1 MQSRVQVIRGD
12 ITDLNVDVIVN
23 SANETLL
30 GGGGV
35 DGAIH
40 QKAGPK
46 LFKECRAHGGCATGD
61 AKVTFGYELNAR
73 HVIHAVGPVWFG
85 GNMDEEKNLE
95 KCYLRCLELAVE
107 KKAETIAFPATSTG
121 AYGFPLILATKIAF
135 FAVCTGLF
143 GKDQLKLVIFSC
155 FNDLVEEIY
164 LETLKIFRGSDEF
177 KLFN

>member
-1 MQSRVQVIRGD
+1 MQSRVQVIWGD
-12 ITDLNVDVIVN
+12 ITDSKVDVIVN

-46 LFKECRAHGGCATGD
+46 LLEECRAHVGCATGD

-107 KKAETIAFPATSTG
+107 KKAETIVFPAISTG

-135 FAVCTGLF
+135 FAVCTELF

>member
-12 ITDLNVDVIVN
+12 ITDLKVDVIVN

-46 LFKECRAHGGCATGD
+46 LLAECRDHSGCATGD

-73 HVIHAVGPVWFG
+73 HVIHVVGPVWFG

-107 KKAETIAFPATSTG
+107 KK
-121 AYGFPLILATKIAF
+121 
-135 FAVCTGLF
+135 
-143 GKDQLKLVIFSC
+143 LKQYHFLP
-155 FNDLVEEIY
+155 
-164 LETLKIFRGSDEF
+164 
-177 KLFN
+177 